1 MQQPIVLQP
10 QVNHPTL
17 LASFRLTWGTWGLA
31 LLIIG
36 AISVPFLGQ
45 DATFIHV
52 ETPLL
57 PPFSQSAF
65 PLGTDDL
72 GRDLLARLAVG
83 ATISLLVGGVVGG
96 LSALTGLTLGL
107 LGGLN
112 EGKSLDMAINRLIDL
127 VYSLPSLV
135 IVVLMAV
142 FLEPFILNVLPTF
155 ISTTDW
161 IRPIVKVT
169 GLILALAFFSWPDT
183 AKIIRTETLRLV
195 REPFVE
201 AYYSLGGGIWRLI
214 TKHLLPNLAP
224 YLLLSLTLSVPR
236 AILTESTLSFIG
248 LGIEAPLSSWGT
260 LAAEGWY
267 LLKTAP
273 HILVLATA
281 GILLSMLCFHQI
293 TQQIDRQ
300 FSRK

>member
-1 MQQPIVLQP
+1 MMFNRPHQLQSALF
-10 QVNHPTL
+10 N
-17 LASFRLTWGTWGLA
+17 ATWGTWGLA
-31 LLIIG
+31 FLMLGALI
-36 AISVPFLGQ
+36 VPFLGQ

-52 ETPLL
+52 DNPLL
-57 PPFSQSAF
+57 APFSSGVF

-96 LSALTGLTLGL
+96 LSALTGLSIGL

-112 EGKSLDMAINRLIDL
+112 EGKWVDTALNRFIDL

-135 IVVLMAV
+135 IVVLIAV
-142 FLEPFILNVLPTF
+142 FLEPFILKLLPATLAM
-155 ISTTDW
+155 TDW
-161 IRPIVKVT
+161 IRPVVKVA
-169 GLILALAFFSWPDT
+169 GLVLALAFFSWPDT
-183 AKIIRTETLRLV
+183 AKIIRAETLRLV

-201 AYYSLGGGIWRLI
+201 AYHSLGGNTWRLI
-214 TKHLLPNLAP
+214 VRHLLPNLAP

-273 HILVLATA
+273 HILVLATI
-281 GILLSMLCFHQI
+281 GILFSMLCFHQI
-293 TQQIDRQ
+293 TQQIERQ

>member
-1 MQQPIVLQP
+1 LQSAVVKP
-10 QVNHPTL
+10 KANNSL
-17 LASFRLTWGTWGLA
+17 LVSLQSTWGTWGLVLVILGA
-31 LLIIG
+31 L
-36 AISVPFLGQ
+36 SVPFLGQ

-52 ETPLL
+52 KIPLL
-57 PPFSQSAF
+57 APFSNFSF

-72 GRDLLARLAVG
+72 GRDLLSRLAVG
-83 ATISLLVGGVVGG
+83 ATISLLVGSVVGG

-112 EGKSLDMAINRLIDL
+112 EGKSIDTAINRLIDL

-142 FLEPFILNVLPTF
+142 FLEPFILNLLPT
-155 ISTTDW
+155 SVNSTDW
-161 IRPIVKVT
+161 IRPVVKVA

-183 AKIIRTETLRLV
+183 AKIIRAETLRLV

-214 TKHLLPNLAP
+214 TKHLLPNLSP

-300 FSRK
+300 FARK

>member
-1 MQQPIVLQP
+1 MTTPKHWIQSIQTNMVQ
-10 QVNHPTL
+10 
-17 LASFRLTWGTWGLA
+17 RWGTWGLVG
-31 LLIIG
+31 LLLV
-36 AISVPFLGQ
+36 AIFVPLFGN

-52 ETPLL
+52 EHPLL
-57 PPFSQSAF
+57 MPFSLPVF

-83 ATISLLVGGVVGG
+83 ASISLLVGGMVGCLSAVVG
-96 LSALTGLTLGL
+96 LVVGL

-112 EGKSLDMAINRLIDL
+112 EHSWIDTMLNRLIDL

-135 IVVLMAV
+135 VVVLMAV
-142 FLEPFILNVLPTF
+142 FLEPFLLHHLPSA
-155 ISTTDW
+155 IASTDW
-161 IRPIVKVT
+161 IRPVVKVS

-183 AKIIRTETLRLV
+183 AKIIRTETRRLI

-201 AYYSLGGGIWRLI
+201 AYYSLGGGLWRLI
-214 TKHLLPNLAP
+214 LRHLLPNLAP
-224 YLLLSLTLSVPR
+224 YVLLSISLSVPR

-248 LGIEAPLSSWGT
+248 LGVEAPLSSWGT

-273 HILVLATA
+273 HILILATL
-281 GILLSMLCFHQI
+281 GILFSMLCFHQL
-293 TQQIDRQ
+293 TQSIERN
-300 FSRK
+300 FVNRT